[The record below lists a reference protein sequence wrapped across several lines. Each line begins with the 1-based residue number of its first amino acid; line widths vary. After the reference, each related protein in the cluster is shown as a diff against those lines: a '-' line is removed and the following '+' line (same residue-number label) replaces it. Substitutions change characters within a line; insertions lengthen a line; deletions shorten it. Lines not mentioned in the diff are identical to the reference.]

1 MPLMKMRIILM
12 TLRGKSRSMLDED
25 ISSICLVNFNLW

>member
-1 MPLMKMRIILM
+1 
-12 TLRGKSRSMLDED
+12 MLDED